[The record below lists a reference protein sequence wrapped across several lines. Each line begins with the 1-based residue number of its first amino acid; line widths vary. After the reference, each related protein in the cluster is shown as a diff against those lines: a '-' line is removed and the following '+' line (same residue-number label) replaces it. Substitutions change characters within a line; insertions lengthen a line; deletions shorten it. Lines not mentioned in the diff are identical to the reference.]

1 LYVDQSVKLK
11 LDQGEKRSV
20 KTGTGVRQGCCLS
33 PILFNVYSEYL
44 AKEAVTGFGDF
55 KIGQVIHT
63 VKYADELVLLTK
75 EEMVL
80 QGMIDRVIEI
90 V

>member
-1 LYVDQSVKLK
+1 
-11 LDQGEKRSV
+11 
-20 KTGTGVRQGCCLS
+20 
-33 PILFNVYSEYL
+33 
-44 AKEAVTGFGDF
+44 
-55 KIGQVIHT
+55 

-90 V
+90 GRYYGIEMNVEKTKAMRMSRQPSQTQL